1 MFCYINKFKYVSNKT
16 KGENSMKKV
25 NQRLKRLTET
35 DFCKADAAE
44 KYRNELIQL
53 ANQTTDVKTTKKKSK
68 FFKALSDEKRLR
80 IVKLLRVKE
89 MCVCELMI
97 CLDMTQPNLS
107 HHIQILENVG
117 IVNRTKKGKWVYCS
131 LADTKLVDKMS
142 ELNLL

>member
-1 MFCYINKFKYVSNKT
+1 
-16 KGENSMKKV
+16 MKKV

-35 DFCKADAAE
+35 DFCKADAVE
-44 KYRNELIQL
+44 KYRNELTQL
-53 ANQTTDVKTTKKKSK
+53 TDDVADAETAKKNSR

-89 MCVCELMI
+89 MCVCELMV

-131 LADTKLVDKMS
+131 LADTKLVD
-142 ELNLL
+142 NLIKLDLL

>member
-1 MFCYINKFKYVSNKT
+1 
-16 KGENSMKKV
+16 MKNV

-35 DFCKADAAE
+35 DFCQANVVD
-44 KYRNELIQL
+44 KYRSELIQL
-53 ANQTTDVKTTKKKSK
+53 ADDVADIETAKKQRK

-89 MCVCELMI
+89 MCICELMI

-107 HHIQILENVG
+107 HHIQILENAG

-131 LADTKLVDKMS
+131 LADRKLVDNMI

>member
-1 MFCYINKFKYVSNKT
+1 
-16 KGENSMKKV
+16 MKKV

-35 DFCKADAAE
+35 DFCKTDAAE

-53 ANQTTDVKTTKKKSK
+53 ANETTDVKTTKKKSK

-131 LADTKLVDKMS
+131 LADIKLVDEMS

>member
-1 MFCYINKFKYVSNKT
+1 MFCYINKFKCVSNKT
-16 KGENSMKKV
+16 KGENPMKKV

-53 ANQTTDVKTTKKKSK
+53 ANETTDVKTTKKKSK

>member
-1 MFCYINKFKYVSNKT
+1 
-16 KGENSMKKV
+16 MKNV

-35 DFCKADAAE
+35 DFCEADIAE
-44 KYRNELIQL
+44 KYRNELTQL
-53 ANQTTDVKTTKKKSK
+53 AAEEANSETAKKNSR

-80 IVKLLRVKE
+80 IIKLLRVKE
-89 MCVCELMI
+89 MCICELMV

-117 IVNRTKKGKWVYCS
+117 IIKRTKKGKWVYCS
-131 LADTKLVDKMS
+131 LADKKRVDKMI